1 MTIPATFAAAGQIWK
16 TQPEAPPGGAT
27 DGSPSRLCA
36 ANCPPPRA
44 VPGTVLPLANG
55 KTRLASFFLLCCL
68 LLVSAC
74 GKKGPPEPRD
84 SSKTFRW
91 AEVNA
96 DMAGPCLGFSGSLEG
111 AYGNLD
117 GIRIELSPVNGPEDC
132 PGCPFVPRE
141 IALFSPSD
149 AGFDPRSG
157 EIAFTYC
164 PVPAMA
170 YRWRLIGMSIY
181 TSLPHA
187 VSPVKMT
194 GNIQ

>member
-1 MTIPATFAAAGQIWK
+1 MIHATSAAAGQIEK
-16 TQPEAPPGGAT
+16 TQPATPPGGVP
-27 DGSPSRLCA
+27 DRSRSGPCA
-36 ANCPPPRA
+36 GNCPSSHE
-44 VPGTVLPLANG
+44 VPKTAPVRGNG
-55 KTRLASFFLLCCL
+55 KTGLLSLFLLCCL
-68 LLVSAC
+68 LILPAC

-84 SSKTFRW
+84 SSRTFRW
-91 AEVNA
+91 AEVQA
-96 DMAGPCLGFSGSLEG
+96 EMTGPCLGFSGSLEG

-117 GIRIELSPVNGPEDC
+117 GIRIELSPVNGPDDC

-157 EIAFTYC
+157 EIAFAYC

-170 YRWRLIGMSIY
+170 YRWRLIGISVY

-187 VSPVKMT
+187 VSAVKMT
-194 GNIQ
+194 GNMR